1 MKELFILAVL
11 VMAILIYEI
20 IQAKKENKIL
30 RNNYNTALKILSD
43 SDPKLKEYLE
53 NKNQVLVRKEKMT
66 KDKIKDNIILFMI
79 SFFINEMTES
89 GITTDIEIQN
99 YFNESNEKEFKK
111 KVKEYK
117 KIQSLTRTKAIKK
130 ITELKK
136 DINNLKSDIKI
147 SK

>member
-1 MKELFILAVL
+1 
-11 VMAILIYEI
+11 
-20 IQAKKENKIL
+20 
-30 RNNYNTALKILSD
+30 
-43 SDPKLKEYLE
+43 
-53 NKNQVLVRKEKMT
+53 MT
-66 KDKIKDNIILFMI
+66 KDKDKDNMILFMI

-111 KVKEYK
+111 MVKEYK

-136 DINNLKSDIKI
+136 DINNLKSDIMI

>member
-1 MKELFILAVL
+1 
-11 VMAILIYEI
+11 
-20 IQAKKENKIL
+20 
-30 RNNYNTALKILSD
+30 
-43 SDPKLKEYLE
+43 
-53 NKNQVLVRKEKMT
+53 MT

-111 KVKEYK
+111 MVKEYK

>member
-1 MKELFILAVL
+1 
-11 VMAILIYEI
+11 
-20 IQAKKENKIL
+20 
-30 RNNYNTALKILSD
+30 
-43 SDPKLKEYLE
+43 
-53 NKNQVLVRKEKMT
+53 MT
-66 KDKIKDNIILFMI
+66 KDKDKDNIILFMI

-111 KVKEYK
+111 MVKEYK

-136 DINNLKSDIKI
+136 DINNLKSDIMI

>member
-1 MKELFILAVL
+1 
-11 VMAILIYEI
+11 
-20 IQAKKENKIL
+20 
-30 RNNYNTALKILSD
+30 
-43 SDPKLKEYLE
+43 
-53 NKNQVLVRKEKMT
+53 MT
-66 KDKIKDNIILFMI
+66 KGKDKDNIILFMI

-111 KVKEYK
+111 MVKEYK
-117 KIQSLTRTKAIKK
+117 KIQSLTRIKAIKK

-136 DINNLKSDIKI
+136 DINNLKSDIMI

>member
-1 MKELFILAVL
+1 
-11 VMAILIYEI
+11 
-20 IQAKKENKIL
+20 
-30 RNNYNTALKILSD
+30 
-43 SDPKLKEYLE
+43 
-53 NKNQVLVRKEKMT
+53 MT

-111 KVKEYK
+111 MVKEYK

-136 DINNLKSDIKI
+136 DINNLKSDIMI

>member
-1 MKELFILAVL
+1 
-11 VMAILIYEI
+11 
-20 IQAKKENKIL
+20 
-30 RNNYNTALKILSD
+30 
-43 SDPKLKEYLE
+43 
-53 NKNQVLVRKEKMT
+53 MT
-66 KDKIKDNIILFMI
+66 KGKDKDNIILFMI

-111 KVKEYK
+111 MVKEYK

-136 DINNLKSDIKI
+136 DINNLKSDIMI